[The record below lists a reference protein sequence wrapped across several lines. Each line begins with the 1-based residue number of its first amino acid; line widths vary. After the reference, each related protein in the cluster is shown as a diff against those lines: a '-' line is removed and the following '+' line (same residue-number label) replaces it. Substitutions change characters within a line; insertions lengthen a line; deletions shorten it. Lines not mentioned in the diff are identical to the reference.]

1 MSTRTRLTRIEAIIK
16 QVGRGRNH
24 TSLTGSV
31 TQEDDG
37 KPVPI
42 QVEWMVKDEEGNRQ
56 GPPATVNNA
65 TKSLYDLLVQ
75 MDESTVPTREL
86 I

>member
-1 MSTRTRLTRIEAIIK
+1 LTRIEAIIK

-24 TSLTGSV
+24 TSRNNSLTGSI

-42 QVEWMVKDEEGNRQ
+42 QADWLVKDEEGNRQ